1 MHGYEI
7 RGTYKKEG
15 AIFISGH
22 VANVEVFNR
31 SCSSFM
37 GVLLTDRILAPECWD
52 GFTPARIYYGD
63 RREWD
68 GADALSDSTAMVY
81 QKTKRSE

>member
-22 VANVEVFNR
+22 VADVEVFNR

-37 GVLLTDRILAPECWD
+37 GVLVTDRILAPEFWD
-52 GFTPARIYYGD
+52 AFTPARIYYGGH
-63 RREWD
+63 REWD
-68 GADALSDSTAMVY
+68 GTDAHSRI
-81 QKTKRSE
+81 QRP